1 MRSALTAVLTIT
13 CAAFSQPEPSAPPAR
28 GRTFQHAWQIAKVAF
43 YDPGMNGVNWDAVRE
58 ELAPQ
63 AAAAPDAAAESA
75 VINEA
80 LARLRASHTAHYHQ
94 DQREYYELLD
104 IFWPEG
110 VPARADSSIN
120 PGPVRYTGIGLT
132 TRTFEG
138 KTFAD
143 DVYDSGPAAA
153 AGILPGDEL
162 LRVEDGPW
170 GDIAPFRGREGM
182 PTRILIQRT
191 AEADSRREITV
202 TPAAIKPRE
211 LFLAAQR
218 ASARIIEFEGRK
230 VAYVRI
236 RSYANPAYH
245 DLLKELLAE
254 RLAPADALVL
264 DLRAGWGGAS
274 PQYMDIFN
282 PTAPSLAYTDREGK
296 SRSFDPTWRKPVVLL
311 IDGQSRSGKEVIAHA
326 FKTHRLGPL
335 VGERT
340 AGAVLAGTPRPL
352 ADGSVLYIAV
362 ARVLVDGKTLEGVGV
377 EPDAPIQRR
386 LPYAEGRDGQLDAAV
401 AAATALLKDQ
411 PKDTP

>member
-1 MRSALTAVLTIT
+1 MPLALTAVLAIT
-13 CAAFSQPEPSAPPAR
+13 CASFAQPEPPAPPAY
-28 GRTFQHAWQIAKVAF
+28 GRTFLQAWQIAKVAF
-43 YDPGMNGVNWDAVRE
+43 YDPAMNGVNWEALRD

-63 AAAAPDAAAESA
+63 AAAATSAAAESA

-120 PGPVRYTGIGLT
+120 PGPVQYTGIGLT
-132 TRTFEG
+132 TRTVEG

-143 DVYDSGPAAA
+143 DVYDAGPAAA
-153 AGILPGDEL
+153 AGVLPGDEL
-162 LRVEDGPW
+162 LGIEGGPW
-170 GDIAPFRGREGM
+170 GEIAPFRGRAGQ
-182 PTRILIQRT
+182 PTRILVQRT
-191 AEADSRREITV
+191 AEADSRREIMV

-211 LFLAAQR
+211 LFLVAQR
-218 ASARIIEFEGRK
+218 ASARIVEYEGRK
-230 VAYVRI
+230 VGYVRI
-236 RSYANPAYH
+236 RSYASPAYH

-264 DLRAGWGGAS
+264 DIRAGWGGAS
-274 PQYMDIFN
+274 PQYMDLFN
-282 PTAPSLAYTDREGK
+282 PTAPALVYTDRQGK
-296 SRSFDPTWRKPVVLL
+296 TRTFDPTWRKPVVLL
-311 IDGQSRSGKEVIAHA
+311 IDGHSRSGKEVIDHA
-326 FKTHRLGPL
+326 FKAHRIGPL

-362 ARVLVDGKTLEGVGV
+362 ARVTVDGKALEGVGV

-386 LPYAEGRDGQLDAAV
+386 LPYAEGRDGQFDAAI
-401 AAATALLKDQ
+401 AAAAALLKDN
-411 PKDTP
+411 PTDTP